1 MSESE
6 NPNLAGTYAPT
17 VYFIDDSATMREV
30 IKIAFRREN
39 FHVVTCHDA
48 TSALAQFEENPPDV
62 VISDVIM
69 PGKDGYEVCQF
80 IKEHSEFGATPVILM
95 SGVVNRTVAEKAM
108 AVKAD
113 DLIRKPFQPLELV
126 TRVRNLLNLDPVAAS
141 PAPAL
146 ASVANPLQDVFANL
160 TPPGFPPPSA
170 ELAEPR
176 ADVRGDVRADVR
188 GEARAEVRDEAR
200 AEVRDNARAEAPAA
214 VPAETWN
221 TARATAVAPSPRPAA
236 AQRSTASPSAVTRSD
251 APTSPDT
258 QKLRNEITRLDL
270 LVKKLQAELLAERQ
284 YCVALEAHIK
294 TLQESD

>member
-6 NPNLAGTYAPT
+6 NPNLAGAYAPT

-80 IKEHSEFGATPVILM
+80 IKKHSEFGATPVILM

-113 DLIRKPFQPLELV
+113 ELIRKPFQPLELV
-126 TRVRNLLNLDPVAAS
+126 TRVRNLLNLDPAAAS
-141 PAPAL
+141 PAPLGPA
-146 ASVANPLQDVFANL
+146 ANPLLDVFANL
-160 TPPGFPPPSA
+160 TPPGFAPPAAESA
-170 ELAEPR
+170 E
-176 ADVRGDVRADVR
+176 G
-188 GEARAEVRDEAR
+188 
-200 AEVRDNARAEAPAA
+200 PAA
-214 VPAETWN
+214 MPAETWN
-221 TARATAVAPSPRPAA
+221 TALATAVASSPRPP
-236 AQRSTASPSAVTRSD
+236 AQRSHAPSSTVTRTE
-251 APTSPDT
+251 APASPDT
-258 QKLRNEITRLDL
+258 QKLRNEITRLDM

-284 YCVALEAHIK
+284 YCGALEAHIK

>member
-1 MSESE
+1 MNESE
-6 NPNLAGTYAPT
+6 NANLAGTYAPT

-48 TSALAQFEENPPDV
+48 ASALAQFEENPPDV

-80 IKEHSEFGATPVILM
+80 IKKHSEFGATPVILM

-126 TRVRNLLNLDPVAAS
+126 TRVRNLLNLDAVAAS
-141 PAPAL
+141 PAPAP
-146 ASVANPLQDVFANL
+146 APAANPLHDVFANL
-160 TPPGFPPPSA
+160 TPPGFAPPTA
-170 ELAEPR
+170 ES
-176 ADVRGDVRADVR
+176 
-188 GEARAEVRDEAR
+188 
-200 AEVRDNARAEAPAA
+200 AEAPAA
-214 VPAETWN
+214 VPAEAWN
-221 TARATAVAPSPRPAA
+221 TALATAVAPSPRPV
-236 AQRSTASPSAVTRSD
+236 AQRSHAPGSTVTRSE

-258 QKLRNEITRLDL
+258 QKLRNEITRLDM

-284 YCVALEAHIK
+284 YCTALEAHIK